1 MIIYLL
7 VLTTDGMRIN
17 IGTFAK
23 KEDALKYIK
32 TKTKK
37 DSFNYKN
44 FKYEIEKHTLN
55 AEKLIKGEEEKIEN

>member
-17 IGTFAK
+17 KGAFAK

-55 AEKLIKGEEEKIEN
+55 GE

>member
-55 AEKLIKGEEEKIEN
+55 GE